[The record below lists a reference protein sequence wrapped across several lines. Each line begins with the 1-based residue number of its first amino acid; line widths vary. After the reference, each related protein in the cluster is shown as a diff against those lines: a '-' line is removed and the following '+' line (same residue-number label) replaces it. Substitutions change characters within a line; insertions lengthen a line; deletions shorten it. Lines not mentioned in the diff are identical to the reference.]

1 MDEPENEASSPSE
14 KLKSNSKSIPYVRR
28 TINVTCISVKNSNMK
43 INKHPDPKKH
53 LIASLIKSLVRLL
66 GYFTLWYD
74 IGIAATLLV
83 LSEMIGI
90 GEELV

>member
-1 MDEPENEASSPSE
+1 
-14 KLKSNSKSIPYVRR
+14 
-28 TINVTCISVKNSNMK
+28 MK

-66 GYFTLWYD
+66 GYFALWYD

>member
-1 MDEPENEASSPSE
+1 
-14 KLKSNSKSIPYVRR
+14 
-28 TINVTCISVKNSNMK
+28 MK

-53 LIASLIKSLVRLL
+53 LITSLIKSVVRLL
-66 GYFTLWYD
+66 GYFALWYD
-74 IGIAATLLV
+74 ISIAATLLI

>member
-1 MDEPENEASSPSE
+1 
-14 KLKSNSKSIPYVRR
+14 
-28 TINVTCISVKNSNMK
+28 MK

-53 LIASLIKSLVRLL
+53 LIASLTKSVVRLL
-66 GYFTLWYD
+66 GYFALWYD
-74 IGIAATLLV
+74 ISIAATLLI